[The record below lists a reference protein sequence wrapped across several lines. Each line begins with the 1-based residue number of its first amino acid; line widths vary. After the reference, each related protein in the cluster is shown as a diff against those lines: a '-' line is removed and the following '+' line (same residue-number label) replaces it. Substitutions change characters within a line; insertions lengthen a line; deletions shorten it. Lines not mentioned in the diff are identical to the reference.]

1 VLFEAFTRIGQ
12 RRAPLKPPPS
22 GVFAATTAEL
32 PPPLRRFRHPEDKV
46 VTRDT
51 GPEIAFPLNGVTV
64 DLGIREGD
72 PAPLVIKVR
81 NGAPPFTFFANGV
94 PVGRSPFSRAESW
107 QPDGSGFVTL
117 SVVDSTGRSDRV
129 TVFVE

>member
-1 VLFEAFTRIGQ
+1 GRIDP
-12 RRAPLKPPPS
+12 RRAPLAPQPP
-22 GVFAATTAEL
+22 GVLVATTAEL
-32 PPPLRRFRHPEDKV
+32 PPPLRRFRHPDEQV
-46 VTRDT
+46 VERDT
-51 GPEIAFPLNGVTV
+51 GPEIAFPLAGVTV
-64 DLGIREGD
+64 DLGIAVGD

-94 PVGRSPFSRAESW
+94 PVGRSPFSRAEAW

-117 SVVDSTGRSDRV
+117 SVVDATGRSDRV